1 MATAVDT
8 ITSYAKKDVQGK
20 FGPSTL
26 TIFQTQS
33 GREYSTFKGEIASQ
47 ANLLIGVP
55 NSVIEYDEVKKG
67 EYTNYYLTGAKAGD
81 GQTANAVATGPSK
94 IQDVSQHSSGAA
106 PTGRNEAI
114 ARAVALKA
122 AVDTLPS
129 LGEPTKDPASVI
141 ALADFYLTWLQ
152 GE

>member
-8 ITSYAKKDVQGK
+8 ITSYSKKDVTTRYGQKTVTAFHTVAGK
-20 FGPSTL
+20 
-26 TIFQTQS
+26 
-33 GREYSTFKGEIASQ
+33 EYSTFKGEIASQ
-47 ANLLIGVP
+47 AVLLMNQPVE
-55 NSVIEYDEVKKG
+55 IEYETQQKG
-67 EYTNYYLTGAKAGD
+67 EYTNNYLLGVKTVGGATPVPQAD
-81 GQTANAVATGPSK
+81 PGPTPEPVTSPYQAHK
-94 IQDVSQHSSGAA
+94 D
-106 PTGRNEAI
+106 EAI

-141 ALADFYLTWLQ
+141 ALAEFYLTWLK

>member
-1 MATAVDT
+1 MASTIDT

-26 TIFQTQS
+26 TTFQTAS
-33 GREYSTFKGEIASQ
+33 GREYATFKGEIASQ

-67 EYTNYYLTGAKAGD
+67 DYTNYYLTGAKAGD
-81 GQTANAVATGPSK
+81 GQTANTTPATPIPANATFPVG
-94 IQDVSQHSSGAA
+94 DREA
-106 PTGRNEAI
+106 AI

-141 ALADFYLTWLQ
+141 ALADFYLTWLK

>member
-8 ITSYAKKDVQGK
+8 ITSYAKKDIQTKSGK
-20 FGPSTL
+20 PGTL
-26 TIFQTQS
+26 TIFQTAS

-67 EYTNYYLTGAKAGD
+67 EYTNYYLTGAKAGA
-81 GQTANAVATGPSK
+81 GQTANDPAYVATL
-94 IQDVSQHSSGAA
+94 A
-106 PTGRNEAI
+106 PATPGLAKDEAI

-141 ALADFYLTWLQ
+141 ALADFYLGWLK

>member
-1 MATAVDT
+1 LATAVDT

-55 NSVIEYDEVKKG
+55 NSVIEYDEVRKG

-81 GQTANAVATGPSK
+81 GQTANAAPAAATVAPSSK
-94 IQDVSQHSSGAA
+94 D
-106 PTGRNEAI
+106 EAI

-152 GE
+152 A